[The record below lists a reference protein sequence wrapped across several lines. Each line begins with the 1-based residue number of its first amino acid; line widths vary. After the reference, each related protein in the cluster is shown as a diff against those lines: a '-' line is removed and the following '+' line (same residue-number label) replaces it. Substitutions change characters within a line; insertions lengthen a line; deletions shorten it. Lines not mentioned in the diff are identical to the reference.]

1 MVSEPSPH
9 VSTTSTMISI
19 TTEGELAPAR
29 YLDAKL
35 DKLMSMIEGSEK
47 RMAQEMQ
54 AIKLAVDAIR
64 PDITAAAPALGVGGP
79 SSGPGSSA
87 TSGASPAVPDA
98 KLVFAIDTTSL
109 GAPLPTN
116 CSTEGPS
123 CGASKSR
130 PAFAPET
137 APTSPMATVD
147 VVPKLVATAASAID
161 DDASLR
167 ATRST
172 ECPSSDASAL
182 VTLEAIP
189 LTATTPLDVTATKQ
203 LKPFSVIDLSVLAP
217 SRYSACVINGVVDN
231 IKLDNVVS
239 YQRVEVEALA
249 RANISSFD
257 PGDHQQPPWPPPQIY
272 TIRLSCW
279 GISTL
284 SQIELKPWPGEPQ
297 YQCTGVKP
305 PWPPLCENSS
315 IHELLEI
322 FGVAAH
328 LDSQYCISKGPRG
341 AISSALVSRML
352 QLHGNLLAPLCFL
365 MSKDQFNTSMK
376 WCCKNLL
383 WTVKEWGMDIH
394 WMLQA
399 GVISYAPTWHEQPA
413 SHIILQ
419 VLVNGSILALRN
431 NIILGLHNTWS

>member
-9 VSTTSTMISI
+9 ASTTSTMIST
-19 TTEGELAPAR
+19 TTEGELGPSR
-29 YLDAKL
+29 DLDAKF

-64 PDITAAAPALGVGGP
+64 PDITTAGPALGVGGP
-79 SSGPGSSA
+79 SSGTGSYA

-109 GAPLPTN
+109 GAPLPTR

-137 APTSPMATVD
+137 APTSPMATVN

-189 LTATTPLDVTATKQ
+189 PTAPTPLDVTATKL
-203 LKPFSVIDLSVLAP
+203 LKPFIVIDLSALTP
-217 SRYSACVINGVVDN
+217 SKWSAVCLVNGVVDN
-231 IKLDNVVS
+231 IKRDDVVS
-239 YQRVEVEALA
+239 HEMVEVVALA
-249 RANISSFD
+249 MENIVSVD
-257 PGDHQQPPWPPPQIY
+257 PGDQRQPPWPPPQIC

-279 GISTL
+279 GISTR
-284 SQIELKPWPGEPQ
+284 SKIELKPWPGEPQ
-297 YQCTGVKP
+297 YPCTRVNH
-305 PWPPLCENSS
+305 PWPPFCDNSPL
-315 IHELLEI
+315 HELPEI
-322 FGVAAH
+322 CGQAA
-328 LDSQYCISKGPRG
+328 S
-341 AISSALVSRML
+341 LVSQHCNSNGLRGTISAAPASQML
-352 QLHGNLLAPLCFL
+352 QLHELLKAPWDLGRPEVVRKY
-365 MSKDQFNTSMK
+365 S
-376 WCCKNLL
+376 
-383 WTVKEWGMDIH
+383 V
-394 WMLQA
+394 
-399 GVISYAPTWHEQPA
+399 
-413 SHIILQ
+413 
-419 VLVNGSILALRN
+419 LALFSYISGRN
-431 NIILGLHNTWS
+431 VEAQ